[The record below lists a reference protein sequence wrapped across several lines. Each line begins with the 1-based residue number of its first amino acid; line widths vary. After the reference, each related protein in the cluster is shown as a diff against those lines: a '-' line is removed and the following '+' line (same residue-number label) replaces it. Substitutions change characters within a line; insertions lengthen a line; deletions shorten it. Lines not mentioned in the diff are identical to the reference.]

1 MQQAYPCFLSSEK
14 NMPMTANDMKN
25 QDFFY
30 IPKLIISVL
39 LNQHSVSK
47 EQIFGSCKANT
58 KKIIVLF
65 SFWTWTQ
72 SQAIHPKLSEK
83 DTLIPCHTQLNVCAL
98 AYSGVP
104 NRRAC
109 TFINFEEKFP
119 PAQPYL
125 GLHVYWFWGENP
137 PFTFI
142 WVKSKFKIKSSK
154 LKIAYNFVKK
164 W

>member
-119 PAQPYL
+119 
-125 GLHVYWFWGENP
+125 LHVYCILQVCIGICPARLLILRKNSPKHGLILVCIFNV
-137 PFTFI
+137 F
-142 WVKSKFKIKSSK
+142 
-154 LKIAYNFVKK
+154 
-164 W
+164 